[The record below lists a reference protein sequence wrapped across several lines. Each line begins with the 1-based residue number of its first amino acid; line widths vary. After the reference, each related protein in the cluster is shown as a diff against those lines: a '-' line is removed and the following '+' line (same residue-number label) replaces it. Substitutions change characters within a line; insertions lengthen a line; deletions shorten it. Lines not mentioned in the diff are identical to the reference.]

1 MSDLIVN
8 ANAPKVKIEIE
19 VDYRFAPERI
29 QMKTSQVLPV
39 SILSKVFV
47 NCMGTLL
54 DEQIKGE
61 ARAADYNPAK
71 DDQTPKA
78 APGVANTRFCF
89 ADENPPNLPEFPEAP
104 EKI

>member
-19 VDYRFAPERI
+19 VDYRFAPEKI
-29 QMKTSQVLPV
+29 QMKTSQILPV
-39 SILSKVFV
+39 SVLSKVFV

-61 ARAADYNPAK
+61 ARAAGYDPAK
-71 DDQTPKA
+71 DGRSAKP
-78 APGVANTRFCF
+78 
-89 ADENPPNLPEFPEAP
+89 ENPPNLPQFPQGP
-104 EKI
+104 ENKSN

>member
-29 QMKTSQVLPV
+29 QMKTSEVLPV

-47 NCMGTLL
+47 NCVGTLL

-61 ARAADYNPAK
+61 ARAAGYNPAK
-71 DDQTPKA
+71 DGQGAK
-78 APGVANTRFCF
+78 G
-89 ADENPPNLPEFPEAP
+89 ENPPNLPQFPQAP
-104 EKI
+104 ENKSN